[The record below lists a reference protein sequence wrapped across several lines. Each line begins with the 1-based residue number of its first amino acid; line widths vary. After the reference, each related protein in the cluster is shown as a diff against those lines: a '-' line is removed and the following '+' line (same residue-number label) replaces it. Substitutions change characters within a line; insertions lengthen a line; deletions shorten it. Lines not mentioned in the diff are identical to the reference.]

1 MEGAIA
7 KQSTV
12 DMDMKD
18 VKSSELP
25 EEVPQDEMT
34 TPEKPKSAP
43 KEPSTPS
50 RELSPA
56 PAEINPTLEEP
67 SPTPEKSS
75 SAPEA
80 KKTKPTLKVR
90 ENLMYWKCNQ
100 ALHDGGICGSYNEV
114 NFRQCKD
121 CKSRRGVG
129 DDGTD
134 AYGTKIAKIVLVNN
148 TNGNEFWQYVTEE

>member
-7 KQSTV
+7 NQSIV

-18 VKSSELP
+18 AKRSELP
-25 EEVPQDEMT
+25 EEVPQDEII
-34 TPEKPKSAP
+34 TPEKPESAP
-43 KEPSTPS
+43 EKPSTPP
-50 RELSPA
+50 REPSP
-56 PAEINPTLEEP
+56 ILGEP
-67 SPTPEKSS
+67 SPTPEKSNP
-75 SAPEA
+75 APEV

-100 ALHDGGICGSYNEV
+100 ALHDGGVCGSYNEV

-148 TNGNEFWQYVTEE
+148 TNGNELWQYVTEE